1 MLRVPSGDAVRLAFF
16 FAAFF
21 AVVGIQ
27 LPFWPV
33 WLAANG
39 LGSTEIGLLLALS
52 IAAKVVANPLFAHL
66 ADRRG
71 ERRRPMVVLAVAAL
85 ASFAL
90 FGWVEGFWPI
100 LLVSVL
106 FFMVW
111 PSIMPLGESLTM
123 ITVHR
128 QGLDYGRI
136 RLWGSLSFIALAV
149 IAGRV
154 LVDNP
159 PAVIYWMVL
168 AAVAVAVVAC
178 ALVPGARP
186 ERNATPRAPI
196 LLILRNRRFVLF
208 LFAAALIQGSHAV
221 YYAFGTLHWQAA
233 GYSDDLIGALWALG
247 VIAEIVLFAF
257 GNHVVRRLG
266 PERLLILGGVAAAIR
281 WAITGAT
288 DGLPVLVCVQALH
301 AFTFGASHLGAI
313 HFVARTVAP
322 SMSATAQSLYSAAVM
337 GLGLGLMLLIS
348 GELYGRFGGGA
359 YHAMAAAG
367 LLGAMLALTL
377 MPTVTEG
384 DSLRP

>member
-1 MLRVPSGDAVRLAFF
+1 MRVPSGDAARLACF

-39 LGSTEIGLLLALS
+39 LGPAEIGVLLALS
-52 IAAKVVANPLFAHL
+52 IAAKVVANPLIAHL

-71 ERRRPMVVLAVAAL
+71 ERRRPMVVLAIAAL

-100 LLVSVL
+100 LAVSMI
-106 FFMVW
+106 FFSVW

-128 QGLDYGRI
+128 ESLDYGRI
-136 RLWGSLSFIALAV
+136 RLWGSLSFIVLAV
-149 IAGRV
+149 ISGRV
-154 LVDNP
+154 LVDQP
-159 PAVIYWMVL
+159 PAIIYWMVL
-168 AAVAVAVVAC
+168 AAIAVAVVAC
-178 ALVPGARP
+178 ALVPDARP
-186 ERNATPRAPI
+186 EKTASTRAPL
-196 LLILRNRRFVLF
+196 LLILQNRRFVLF
-208 LFAAALIQGSHAV
+208 LVAAALIQGSHAV

-233 GYSDDLIGALWALG
+233 GYSDDLIGALWAEG

-257 GNHVVRRLG
+257 GNHAVRRLG
-266 PERLLILGGVAAAIR
+266 PERLIVLGGAAAALR
-281 WAITGAT
+281 WAVTGAT
-288 DGLPVLVCVQALH
+288 DALPVLVCVQVLH
-301 AFTFGASHLGAI
+301 AFTFGATHLGAI
-313 HFVARTVAP
+313 HFVTRTVAP

-348 GELYGRFGGGA
+348 GELYGHFAGGA
-359 YHAMAAAG
+359 YQAMAAAG
-367 LLGAMLALTL
+367 LTGALLALAL
-377 MPTVTEG
+377 MPTVTER
-384 DSLRP
+384 DSL

>member
-1 MLRVPSGDAVRLAFF
+1 MRVPSGDAVRLAFF

-39 LGSTEIGLLLALS
+39 LGPTEIGLLMALS
-52 IAAKVVANPLFAHL
+52 IAVKVVANPLAAHL

-100 LLVSVL
+100 LLVSVI
-106 FFMVW
+106 FFSVW

-149 IAGRV
+149 MAGRV
-154 LVDNP
+154 LVDQP
-159 PAVIYWMVL
+159 RAIIYWMVL
-168 AAVAVAVVAC
+168 AAVAAAVVAC
-178 ALVPGARP
+178 ALVPDARP
-186 ERNATPRAPI
+186 EKTASTRAPL
-196 LLILRNRRFVLF
+196 LLILQNRRFVLF
-208 LFAAALIQGSHAV
+208 LLAAALIQGSHAV

-266 PERLLILGGVAAAIR
+266 PERLLVLGGVAAAIR

-288 DGLPVLVCVQALH
+288 DALPVLVCVQALH

-313 HFVARTVAP
+313 HFVAQTVAP

-359 YHAMAAAG
+359 YQAMAAAG
-367 LLGAMLALTL
+367 LLGALLALAL
-377 MPTVTEG
+377 RPTVTKR
-384 DSLRP
+384 DSL

>member
-71 ERRRPMVVLAVAAL
+71 ERRRPMVILAVAAL

-90 FGWVEGFWPI
+90 FGWVEGFWAI
-100 LLVSVL
+100 LLVSVI
-106 FFMVW
+106 FFSVW

-128 QGLDYGRI
+128 EGLDYGRI

-149 IAGRV
+149 LAGRV
-154 LVDNP
+154 LVDQP

-186 ERNATPRAPI
+186 ERTATPRAPI
-196 LLILRNRRFVLF
+196 LLILRNPRFVLF

-266 PERLLILGGVAAAIR
+266 PERLLVLGGVAAAIR

-288 DGLPVLVCVQALH
+288 DVLPVLVCVQALH

-359 YHAMAAAG
+359 YHGMAAAG
-367 LLGAMLALTL
+367 LLGALLALTL

-384 DSLRP
+384 DSLRS